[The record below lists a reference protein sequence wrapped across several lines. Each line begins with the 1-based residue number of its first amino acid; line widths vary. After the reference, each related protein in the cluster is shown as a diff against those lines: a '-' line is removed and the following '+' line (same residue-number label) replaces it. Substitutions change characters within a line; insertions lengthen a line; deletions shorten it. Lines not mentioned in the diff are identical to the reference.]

1 LVPQA
6 VFAYAT
12 EGQAPPATIGSI
24 TLGQSHWCYRLD
36 NGQLAG
42 PYNAGTVWTVYGSG
56 FYNGVES
63 WIVIPPNIG
72 VQCAEGEGNTTHFTP
87 ARSVGGTIGSITLG
101 QSHWCY
107 RLDNGT
113 LAGPY
118 DAGTVWTVY
127 GSGFYNGVESWIVI
141 PPNIGVQCAEGEGNT
156 THFTITAITLRQKIT
171 NLALAQFVTPPY
183 TAKHYGFSGDWC
195 SSWAKWVWE
204 NSGAGVLYTT
214 QLGPA
219 VKSFYDYGTNNLTSS
234 SVPVEGDA
242 VIFGSGTGQ
251 HVGIVTKVIG
261 SGANAT
267 IQTVEGNDGTSTS
280 NDWRTNT
287 VQRAEYYAAP
297 GRGYYVGGGLP
308 YGTYTVLEY
317 VSPVLP

>member
-1 LVPQA
+1 MSDTTQAGLFVAGSMPGLARRSRKRTEGRGVAGVLAAAILAFGLVGLVPQA

-12 EGQAPPATIGSI
+12 EGQAPPA
-24 TLGQSHWCYRLD
+24 
-36 NGQLAG
+36 
-42 PYNAGTVWTVYGSG
+42 
-56 FYNGVES
+56 
-63 WIVIPPNIG
+63 
-72 VQCAEGEGNTTHFTP
+72 
-87 ARSVGGTIGSITLG
+87 TIGSITLG

-141 PPNIGVQCAEGEGNT
+141 PPNIGVRCAEGEGNT
-156 THFTITAITLRQKIT
+156 THFTITATTLRQKIT

-183 TAKHYGFSGDWC
+183 TYKHYGFSNDWC

-251 HVGIVTKVIG
+251 HVGIVTGLGTAKVNG
-261 SGANAT
+261 TTVQT
-267 IQTVEGNDGTSTS
+267 IQTVEGNDGTLTS

-297 GRGYYVGGGLP
+297 GSGHYVGGGLP

-317 VSPVLP
+317 VSPVFP